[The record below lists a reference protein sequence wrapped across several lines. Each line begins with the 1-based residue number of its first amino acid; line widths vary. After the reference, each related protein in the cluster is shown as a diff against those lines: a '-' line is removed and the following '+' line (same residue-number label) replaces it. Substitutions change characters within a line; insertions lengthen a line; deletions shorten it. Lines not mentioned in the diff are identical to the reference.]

1 MVSYK
6 ATAQI
11 RKEKQ
16 WKGQEFDKLMMNVM
30 AETTVTPQTYRWNT
44 LKLSYHRLS
53 HLPSTRGL
61 KLNVILVAS
70 ENYDQDLK
78 LYKSDRH
85 H

>member
-11 RKEKQ
+11 RKEKE

-44 LKLSYHRLS
+44 RKLSYHRLS

-61 KLNVILVAS
+61 KLNVIILVAL

-78 LYKSDRH
+78 LYKSC
-85 H
+85 